1 MKRRPHNVFIDTHN
15 TKCKWMQ
22 STQHVDETR
31 QRVVYITQD
40 DCVRTLS
47 SNCSTREM
55 KSEKFPF
62 CTSTCQQRQMI
73 HCFTSLVVHIHNI
86 IVQLFFAFI
95 WQIKLNIFAHLSK
108 VRGSAS
114 CLCSH
119 QHSRSAPAPSTIA
132 GRIDKMCPDY
142 RRVEVEGS
150 EWVSEWVASSQHIS
164 TKRLFSAIQ
173 GGVEGRGGNGHVVE
187 A

>member
-1 MKRRPHNVFIDTHN
+1 
-15 TKCKWMQ
+15 MQ

-86 IVQLFFAFI
+86 ILQLFFHLTNKAEYICTSFKSSWKCVLPVFTPTQPFCSRPKHNRRTH
-95 WQIKLNIFAHLSK
+95 WQN
-108 VRGSAS
+108 V
-114 CLCSH
+114 
-119 QHSRSAPAPSTIA
+119 SR
-132 GRIDKMCPDY
+132 
-142 RRVEVEGS
+142 
-150 EWVSEWVASSQHIS
+150 
-164 TKRLFSAIQ
+164 L
-173 GGVEGRGGNGHVVE
+173 
-187 A
+187 